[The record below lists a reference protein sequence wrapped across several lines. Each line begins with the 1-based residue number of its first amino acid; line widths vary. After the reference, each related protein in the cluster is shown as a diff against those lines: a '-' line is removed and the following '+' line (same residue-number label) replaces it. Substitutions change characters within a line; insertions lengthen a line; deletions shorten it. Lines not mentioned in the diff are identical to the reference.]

1 MGKYKPNQP
10 NPQYDQ
16 EFSEAMRLKLR
27 LNREARAKAAE
38 NTPPASAPP
47 AESVS
52 DRISAPGFRDGLIDS
67 ILAETP
73 GLTREKLEWLME
85 GSGF

>member
-16 EFSEAMRLKLR
+16 EFAEAMRLKLR
-27 LNREARAKAAE
+27 LNREARAKATE
-38 NTPPASAPP
+38 TTVPVTSASATT
-47 AESVS
+47 
-52 DRISAPGFRDGLIDS
+52 PGRTFRDDIIDS
-67 ILAETP
+67 ILEETP
-73 GLTREKLEWLME
+73 GLTREKLERLME

>member
-1 MGKYKPNQP
+1 MNDADRE
-10 NPQYDQ
+10 QYDQ
-16 EFSEAMRLKLR
+16 DFADAMRLKLR
-27 LNREARAKAAE
+27 LNREARSR
-38 NTPPASAPP
+38 ASAASPP
-47 AESVS
+47 PSAPSAESVS

-73 GLTREKLEWLME
+73 GLTRERLEYLME